1 MPSTLAS
8 APHTNDDPIA
18 GGAGF
23 LILGMLVVAF
33 GLCAR
38 WRRWKLPTE
47 GSYSARAAIMQG
59 TVSVVVGLGMLVYG
73 YASR

>member
-1 MPSTLAS
+1 MPSTLTS
-8 APHTNDDPIA
+8 APQTNDDPIA
-18 GGAGF
+18 GGTGF
-23 LILGMLVVAF
+23 VILGVLVVAF

-59 TVSVVVGLGMLVYG
+59 TASVVFGLGLLLYG